1 MAFDG
6 LRIMFLTGS
15 LDVYSDETLR
25 LVSEQSTR
33 IVEGLGAAPAIPVE
47 IVKVPTLLHPDAIR
61 QACLDASADDRCIGV
76 IAWMH
81 TFSPAKMW
89 IAGLQ
94 ALQKPLLHLH
104 TQFGRDLPW
113 SSIDMDFMNLNQ
125 SAHGDREFAYIA
137 TRLRHPR
144 KTVVGHWQDPAVQG
158 RIGAWARAAVGVHEG
173 RHLKV
178 CRFGDNMRHVADT
191 EGDKT
196 EVQARLGIAC
206 NTYAVNDLVRVVGE
220 VADADVERLCAEYD
234 ELYEVAA
241 ELRPGGDRRASL
253 REAARIEL
261 GLRAFLGDGG
271 FMAFTDTFEDLGGLR
286 QLPGIGAQRLM
297 ADGYGFGG
305 EGDWKSSALVRLVK
319 AMGDGL
325 PGGSSFMED
334 YTYDFGSP
342 GQTLGA
348 HMLEICPSIAAAR
361 PRAEIHPLF
370 VGGREDPVRLVFSA
384 RPGPA
389 LIVGLVD
396 MGNRLRLLVNEAD
409 GVEPPED
416 LPRLPVARAV
426 WEPRPDLATAAEAWL
441 TAGGPHHTAYSLAI
455 DLEVMR
461 DFATMV
467 GVELLAIGAGTDAWR
482 FGQEV
487 QWSQVYWHLAGAV

>member
-81 TFSPAKMW
+81 TFCPAKMW

-144 KTVVGHWQDPAVQG
+144 KTVVGPLAGPGRAGAVSVPG
-158 RIGAWARAAVGVHEG
+158 RGPRSACHEG

-196 EVQARLGIAC
+196 EVQARLGISC

-234 ELYEVAA
+234 EAYEVV
-241 ELRPGGDRRASL
+241 PG
-253 REAARIEL
+253 
-261 GLRAFLGDGG
+261 
-271 FMAFTDTFEDLGGLR
+271 
-286 QLPGIGAQRLM
+286 
-297 ADGYGFGG
+297 
-305 EGDWKSSALVRLVK
+305 
-319 AMGDGL
+319 
-325 PGGSSFMED
+325 
-334 YTYDFGSP
+334 
-342 GQTLGA
+342 
-348 HMLEICPSIAAAR
+348 AAAR
-361 PRAEIHPLF
+361 RRSPCLPARGSPHRAGPARLPGRRRLHGLHRHLRGPRWPAPAAGHRRPAADGGWLRLRRRRRLEVVRPGATRQGHGRWSARRHVVHGGLHLRLRLARPDAWCPHAGGLPEHRGRAAACRDPSALRGRARGPRAS
-370 VGGREDPVRLVFSA
+370 RLQRAA
-384 RPGPA
+384 RPGAHRRPRRHGQPPA
-389 LIVGLVD
+389 T
-396 MGNRLRLLVNEAD
+396 
-409 GVEPPED
+409 P
-416 LPRLPVARAV
+416 
-426 WEPRPDLATAAEAWL
+426 
-441 TAGGPHHTAYSLAI
+441 
-455 DLEVMR
+455 
-461 DFATMV
+461 
-467 GVELLAIGAGTDAWR
+467 
-482 FGQEV
+482 GQ
-487 QWSQVYWHLAGAV
+487 